1 MGRPTLTRRRFLV
14 SAGALGAYPLL
25 HPRRTSFAV
34 PTATSASEA
43 LSLVNP
49 RLAHPVFA
57 EPGDS
62 FNVEVATTRQLAPDG
77 WSVQLSNDLGATWS
91 CTVSGVSATGIDYD
105 RQQGYRLRVQAP
117 SSISPELFTLRV
129 RHSALSGEVS
139 EVRAVSIVPSLWND
153 CYLLHLTDEHV
164 MYDSISHY
172 ACEDKP
178 SGYRS
183 ADLVRWATPV
193 VNLINPRLVVNSGD
207 QAHQY
212 ATTGYR
218 YNYNDDIYR
227 CYLNAKRN
235 YRVPSMMLL
244 GNHEVHEKDSDQRA
258 RDWKRWEEL
267 AGRRAYH
274 IRMGTLWFFAHDY
287 LDEASRRF
295 IDEVYRAS
303 FREGQVE
310 GRVLVQ
316 HHTSWYGYRPGSE
329 LAPTV
334 MLIGHLHRQS
344 VEDRWP
350 YPILLGAAAHK
361 YATGSLVRFVRHD
374 GRWTTDAEN
383 TWSSCDV
390 RLVGSYGTPSVAASY
405 AQPNDGRARS
415 NQVTISNT
423 LDQRFSDRRVRL
435 ILGEGRYSV
444 RGGDVLS
451 RYSIAGGKTA
461 VLVRVDIPR
470 KSTLRL
476 EVELSTS
483 TVSLPG
489 TGAET
494 EVPLIDETLVPLD
507 ASGAPL
513 AEPGPADLVTTEVAP
528 LDPGATDAPGH
539 RPFTLSLPQV
549 AGAGQ

>member
-1 MGRPTLTRRRFLV
+1 MPRTPLTRRRFLV

-25 HPRRTSFAV
+25 HPRRVSLAA
-34 PTATSASEA
+34 PAAASASEA

-57 EPGDS
+57 EPGGS
-62 FNVEVATTRQLAPDG
+62 FNVEVATSRQLTPDG
-77 WSVQLSNDLGATWS
+77 WSVRLSNDLGATWS
-91 CTVSGVSATGIDYD
+91 CTVADVSSNGIDYG
-105 RQQGYRLRVQAP
+105 RRQGYRLRVLPP
-117 SSISPELFTLRV
+117 SGISPELFTLRV
-129 RHSALSGEVS
+129 RHTALSGELS
-139 EVRAVSIVPSLWND
+139 EVRAVSIVPSLWSD
-153 CYLLHLTDEHV
+153 CYLLQLTDEHV
-164 MYDSISHY
+164 MYDSINHY

-193 VNLINPRLVVNSGD
+193 VNLINPRLVINSGD

-218 YNYNDDIYR
+218 YSYNEDIYR

-235 YRVPSMMLL
+235 YRVPSMILL
-244 GNHEVHEKDSDQRA
+244 GNHEVHEKDSGQRA
-258 RDWKRWEEL
+258 RDWARWEAL

-274 IRMGTLWFFAHDY
+274 LRMGTLWLFAHDY
-287 LDEASRRF
+287 LDDASRRF

-303 FREGQVE
+303 FREGHVE
-310 GRVLVQ
+310 GRVIVQ
-316 HHTSWYGYRPGSE
+316 HHTSWHGYRPGAE
-329 LAPTV
+329 IAPTL

-361 YATGSLVRFVRHD
+361 YATGSLLRFTRRN
-374 GRWTTDAEN
+374 GRWSTDAAES
-383 TWSSCDV
+383 WSASDV
-390 RLVGSYGTPSVAASY
+390 RLVGAYGAPSVSVSY
-405 AQPNDGRARS
+405 AQPNDGRART
-415 NQVTISNT
+415 NEATISNT
-423 LDQRFSDRRVRL
+423 LDQGFSDGRVRL
-435 ILGEGRYSV
+435 ILGEGRYRV

-451 RYSIAGGKTA
+451 RYPIAGGKTV

-470 KSTLRL
+470 KGTLRL
-476 EVELSTS
+476 EVEPSSS

-489 TGAET
+489 SEPEGLVSAEGS
-494 EVPLIDETLVPLD
+494 PPLD
-507 ASGAPL
+507 AAGDPL
-513 AEPGPADLVTTEVAP
+513 PEPGPADLASGEVAP

-539 RPFTLSLPQV
+539 RPFTVSLPQI
-549 AGAGQ
+549 ADAGQ